1 MSRTELS
8 KRDEHVAA
16 SPMRWQGLP
25 VARYGLGQLVHHKLF
40 GYRGVIVGVDASYQG
55 TDEWYERMAKN
66 RPPKDAP
73 WYNVLVHD
81 GTHQTYVSE
90 RNLEPDGTT
99 EPINHPHVWLFFD
112 TFEAGYYVSRR
123 MVH

>member
-8 KRDEHVAA
+8 RREDDVAA
-16 SPMRWQGLP
+16 PSRRLPGVP
-25 VARYGLGQLVHHKLF
+25 VARFALGQLVHHKLF

-66 RPPKDAP
+66 RPPKDEP

-90 RNLEPDGTT
+90 RSLEPDGTT

-112 TFEAGYYVSRR
+112 TFEAGLYVSRR